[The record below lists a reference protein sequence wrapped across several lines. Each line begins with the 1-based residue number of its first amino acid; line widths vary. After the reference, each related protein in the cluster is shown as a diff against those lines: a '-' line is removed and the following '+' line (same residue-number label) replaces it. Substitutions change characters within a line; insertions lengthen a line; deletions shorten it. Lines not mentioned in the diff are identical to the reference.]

1 VICEAKQTTQWRW
14 LIAPTTLSI
23 VVNSGD
29 IGEIAMNALN
39 VKQASEYT
47 GLSKSSL
54 DKLRVYGGGPLYIKV
69 GARVVYD
76 RFDLDTWLKGKKV
89 ANTSQQVAVA
99 S

>member
-1 VICEAKQTTQWRW
+1 MQT
-14 LIAPTTLSI
+14 
-23 VVNSGD
+23 
-29 IGEIAMNALN
+29 LN
-39 VKQASEYT
+39 VIQAASYT
-47 GLSKSSL
+47 SLSKSSL

-76 RFDLDTWLKGKKV
+76 RVDLDTWLVGKKI